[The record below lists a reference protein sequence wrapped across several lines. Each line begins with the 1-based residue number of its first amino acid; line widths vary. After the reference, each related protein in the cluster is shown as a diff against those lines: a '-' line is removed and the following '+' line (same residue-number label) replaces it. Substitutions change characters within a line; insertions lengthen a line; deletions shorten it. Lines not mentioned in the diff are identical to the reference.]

1 MEGSVLFGVR
11 MQDDVTATSKRMAN
25 SLDELQRDVTQLGN
39 TFKQQQSNTR
49 AMNLGISEARN
60 LFKAAAGNA
69 KIFQAAMKDAG
80 VSALDTRLMLNRLN
94 SELTATR
101 RIALGLDGVWSRVFN
116 PRTIWA
122 ASHALNVASKAAGA
136 IGAVG
141 GAIGGVAGMA
151 VNAGKAGVGSVID
164 AATGRQ
170 NALASLTYMLN
181 TGGVSED
188 EARGKAKE
196 AYGWAQKYA
205 KETPLDTK
213 DIVGAFTSFMTAHYD
228 VDESKVLTKVMADQ
242 AAKYMDK
249 PEMGQNVV
257 NAFSRV
263 QGRGVATAE
272 DLEAFRVAGFNGK
285 DIMDSLRSMKDI
297 APLFAGIKKDAS
309 EEDAIKAIK
318 KVLGEGK
325 IGTKTFGQAAIDSL
339 EKDRPDVGT
348 MASKLGGE
356 SLLGTISNLKSAWED
371 MLQSTDLQNWPGVK
385 ALQNLMT
392 RVSTAL
398 DASTDSGRYLRDQVE
413 AMVNS
418 MASGLDKISGK
429 DISEIFARGL
439 ETAKLLVDELA
450 KAVGWVDQLLRS
462 GDVVGAIGDVIVEA
476 GKLLGQGIIAG
487 MGAALPGMGG
497 LTRRIMGVSAEDMA
511 AIDSDA
517 SNRRKNARAMS
528 TYRDTGPDYATMDTD
543 DALKRAEAN
552 LAALDI
558 PKLASGGI
566 VNGPTLA
573 IVGEAGPEA
582 VIPLAGLR
590 SDIAPLSGAMGSVV
604 VNLTIN
610 SSGGAA
616 SDQWEALAPQ
626 MESRIQSFFA
636 RKARE

>member
-1 MEGSVLFGVR
+1 
-11 MQDDVTATSKRMAN
+11 
-25 SLDELQRDVTQLGN
+25 
-39 TFKQQQSNTR
+39 
-49 AMNLGISEARN
+49 
-60 LFKAAAGNA
+60 
-69 KIFQAAMKDAG
+69 
-80 VSALDTRLMLNRLN
+80 
-94 SELTATR
+94 
-101 RIALGLDGVWSRVFN
+101 
-116 PRTIWA
+116 
-122 ASHALNVASKAAGA
+122 
-136 IGAVG
+136 
-141 GAIGGVAGMA
+141 
-151 VNAGKAGVGSVID
+151 
-164 AATGRQ
+164 
-170 NALASLTYMLN
+170 
-181 TGGVSED
+181 
-188 EARGKAKE
+188 
-196 AYGWAQKYA
+196 
-205 KETPLDTK
+205 
-213 DIVGAFTSFMTAHYD
+213 
-228 VDESKVLTKVMADQ
+228 
-242 AAKYMDK
+242 
-249 PEMGQNVV
+249 MGTNVV

-497 LTRRIMGVSAEDMA
+497 LTRRVMGMSESDMA
-511 AIDSDA
+511 ALDSDA

-543 DALKRAEAN
+543 DAIKRAEAN

-582 VIPLAGLR
+582 VIPLTGLR

>member
-1 MEGSVLFGVR
+1 
-11 MQDDVTATSKRMAN
+11 MQDDVTAVSKRMAN

-39 TFKQQQSNTR
+39 TFRQQQSNAR
-49 AMNLGISEARN
+49 AMNVGIGEARN
-60 LFKAAAGNA
+60 LFKSAAGNA

-122 ASHALNVASKAAGA
+122 ASHALNVAGKAAGA

-141 GAIGGVAGMA
+141 GAVSGAAGMA
-151 VNAGKAGVGSVID
+151 VSAGKAGVGSVID

-188 EARGKAKE
+188 EARGKAKD

-228 VDESKVLTKVMADQ
+228 VGESKVLTKVMADQ

-297 APLFAGIKKDAS
+297 APLFKGIKKDAS

-439 ETAKLLVDELA
+439 ETAKLLVDELG
-450 KAVGWVDQLLRS
+450 KAVGWVDQLVRS
-462 GDVVGAIGDVIVEA
+462 GDVVGAVGDVIVEA

-497 LTRRIMGVSAEDMA
+497 LTRRVMGVSESDMA

-528 TYRDTGPDYATMDTD
+528 TYRDTGPDYTTMDTD
-543 DALKRAEAN
+543 EAIKRAEAN

-590 SDIAPLSGAMGSVV
+590 SDIAPLNNIGGATI
-604 VNLTIN
+604 NLTIH
-610 SSGGAA
+610 SSGGSA
-616 SDQWEALAPQ
+616 SDQWEALRPQ
-626 MESRIQSFFA
+626 MTSEIKAFFA
-636 RKARE
+636 RRAME

>member
-228 VDESKVLTKVMADQ
+228 VNESKVLTKVMADQ

-285 DIMDSLRSMKDI
+285 DIMESLRSMKDI

-309 EEDAIKAIK
+309 EEEAIKAVK

>member
-1 MEGSVLFGVR
+1 

-49 AMNLGISEARN
+49 AMNLGIGEARN

-242 AAKYMDK
+242 AAKYMD
-249 PEMGQNVV
+249 
-257 NAFSRV
+257 
-263 QGRGVATAE
+263 
-272 DLEAFRVAGFNGK
+272 
-285 DIMDSLRSMKDI
+285 
-297 APLFAGIKKDAS
+297 
-309 EEDAIKAIK
+309 
-318 KVLGEGK
+318 
-325 IGTKTFGQAAIDSL
+325 
-339 EKDRPDVGT
+339 
-348 MASKLGGE
+348 
-356 SLLGTISNLKSAWED
+356 
-371 MLQSTDLQNWPGVK
+371 
-385 ALQNLMT
+385 
-392 RVSTAL
+392 
-398 DASTDSGRYLRDQVE
+398 
-413 AMVNS
+413 
-418 MASGLDKISGK
+418 
-429 DISEIFARGL
+429 
-439 ETAKLLVDELA
+439 
-450 KAVGWVDQLLRS
+450 
-462 GDVVGAIGDVIVEA
+462 
-476 GKLLGQGIIAG
+476 
-487 MGAALPGMGG
+487 
-497 LTRRIMGVSAEDMA
+497 
-511 AIDSDA
+511 
-517 SNRRKNARAMS
+517 
-528 TYRDTGPDYATMDTD
+528 
-543 DALKRAEAN
+543 
-552 LAALDI
+552 
-558 PKLASGGI
+558 
-566 VNGPTLA
+566 
-573 IVGEAGPEA
+573 
-582 VIPLAGLR
+582 
-590 SDIAPLSGAMGSVV
+590 
-604 VNLTIN
+604 
-610 SSGGAA
+610 
-616 SDQWEALAPQ
+616 
-626 MESRIQSFFA
+626 
-636 RKARE
+636 